1 MPPVCKLHTGPP
13 VSANN
18 AHQVFPCL
26 SLAVDWCEYSNPS
39 NAGVKLVASGKV
51 QTAGSQTHG
60 LSDSQIH
67 GRNTGDK

>member
-1 MPPVCKLHTGPP
+1 M
-13 VSANN
+13 
-18 AHQVFPCL
+18 HQVFPWL
-26 SLAVDWCEYSNPS
+26 SLAVDWYEYSNPS
-39 NAGVKLVASGKV
+39 NAGVKLMASGKV